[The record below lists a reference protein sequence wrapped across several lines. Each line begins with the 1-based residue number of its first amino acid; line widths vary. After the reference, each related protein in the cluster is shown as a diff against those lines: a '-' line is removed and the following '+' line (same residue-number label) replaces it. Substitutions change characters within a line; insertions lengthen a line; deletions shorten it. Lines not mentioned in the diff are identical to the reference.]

1 MIFTTYVV
9 RIAPTIA
16 FYGCG
21 HGDIETEE
29 KTHRLHE
36 DFFMG
41 SQLDDPSQSPLY
53 RVVVI

>member
-1 MIFTTYVV
+1 MWNAFT
-9 RIAPTIA
+9 PTIA

-21 HGDIETEE
+21 HGDRETEE